1 MEKLL
6 TTFAKMVENNILVRE
21 QKQMKKY
28 ITLILSFLVVLSG
41 SSQSKFDFN
50 GYISNMGQL
59 SFSKD
64 INGDFQFFSDYT
76 FHNRIN
82 LAYYANDNFTF
93 HIQFRNQFIWGQTM
107 QQIPGYAKNFAN
119 DRGFFNMNFNWWKSS
134 NNLMNTQFDRAYME
148 YVYKKFELSAGRQR
162 INWGR
167 SLVWN
172 PNDIFNAF
180 SYYDVDY
187 MERPGSDALRA
198 KYYTGTASSAELVAK
213 LDSAN
218 DLTLAGLYK
227 FNKWSYDIQFLGGY
241 VAGQDFVVGT
251 GWEGNIGPVAF
262 RGEANYYR
270 SEESFAD
277 TSGVFLASVGFDY
290 LVGSKLTIQ
299 TEFLYNDPKTIIDIG
314 QNPTAIFQAPSTSK
328 SLSFSEYNIFANFSY
343 IVNPILTANLA
354 GMYYTDYN
362 GYFLMPAIDFSI
374 HSNLYFSL
382 MYQYFN
388 LELNNTRSGSNVA
401 YARLKWNF

>member
-1 MEKLL
+1 
-6 TTFAKMVENNILVRE
+6 MVLFFNP
-21 QKQMKKY
+21 
-28 ITLILSFLVVLSG
+28 VLMY
-41 SSQSKFDFN
+41 SQSKLDFN

-59 SFSKD
+59 TFTKD
-64 INGDFQFFSDYT
+64 QNDKFQFLSDYT

-82 LAYYANDNFTF
+82 LAWYASEKLTF
-93 HIQFRNQFIWGQTM
+93 HFQFRNQFLWGETIK
-107 QQIPGYAKNFAN
+107 QIPGYAENLGK
-119 DRGFFNMNFNWWKSS
+119 DRGFFDLIFNWWEND
-134 NNLMNTQFDRAYME
+134 NNVMNTQFDRFYFE
-148 YVYKKFELSAGRQR
+148 YVYNNLELSLGRQR
-162 INWGR
+162 VNWGR

-198 KYYTGTASSAELVAK
+198 KYYFGTASAAEIVTK
-213 LDSAN
+213 LDSASN
-218 DLTLAGLYK
+218 LTLAGLFK

-241 VAGQDFVVGT
+241 VDGQDFVIGT
-251 GWEGNIGPVAF
+251 GWEGNIGSLAF

-270 SEESFAD
+270 SRENFAD
-277 TSGVFLASVGFDY
+277 TLGVFLASVGFDY

-299 TEFLYNDPKTIIDIG
+299 WEFLYNDPKTLIDIN

-328 SLSFSEYNIFANFSY
+328 SLSFSEYNLFASLSY
-343 IVNPILTANLA
+343 LVSPILTASLA

-362 GYFLMPAIDFSI
+362 GFFLMPAIDFSI
-374 HSNLYFSL
+374 SSNLYLSF

-388 LELNNTRSGSNVA
+388 LEANNIRSGSNVA

>member
-1 MEKLL
+1 MTKYLL
-6 TTFAKMVENNILVRE
+6 IVLLSVA
-21 QKQMKKY
+21 
-28 ITLILSFLVVLSG
+28 TLLG
-41 SSQSKFDFN
+41 NAQSKFDIN
-50 GYISNMGQL
+50 GYITNMGQS
-59 SFSKD
+59 SFAKD
-64 INGDFQFFSDYT
+64 ENGDFQFLSDYI

-93 HIQFRNQFIWGQTM
+93 HVQFRNQFIWGQTM
-107 QQIPGYAKNFAN
+107 QAISDYAEIFAQ
-119 DRGFFNMNFNWWKSS
+119 DPGFFDMNFNWWVND
-134 NNLMNTQFDRAYME
+134 NNLMNTQFDRVYME
-148 YVYKKFELSAGRQR
+148 YVYNNFELSLGRQR
-162 INWGR
+162 VNWGR

-187 MERPGSDALRA
+187 MERPGSDAIRA
-198 KYYTGTASSAELVAK
+198 NYYIGTASSAELVAK
-213 LDSAN
+213 LDSAQ

-227 FNKWSYDIQFLGGY
+227 FNRWSYDIQFLGGY
-241 VAGQDFVVGT
+241 VDGQDFVIGT

-270 SEESFAD
+270 SEENFSD

-290 LVGSKLTIQ
+290 LVGNKLTIQ
-299 TEFLYNDPKTIIDIG
+299 AEFLYNDSKTLIDIG
-314 QNPTAIFQAPSTSK
+314 QNPTTIFQAPSTSK
-328 SLSFSEYNIFANFSY
+328 SLSFSEYNLFANLSY

-354 GMYYTDYN
+354 GMYYTDYS
-362 GYFLMPAIDFSI
+362 GYFFMPGIDFSI
-374 HSNLYFSL
+374 NSNLYFSL

-388 LELNNTRSGSNVA
+388 LELNNTRSGFNVA

>member
-1 MEKLL
+1 MTKFILL
-6 TTFAKMVENNILVRE
+6 IF
-21 QKQMKKY
+21 
-28 ITLILSFLVVLSG
+28 LSISSLFVK
-41 SSQSKFDFN
+41 SQSKLDFN
-50 GYISNMGQL
+50 GYISNMGQ
-59 SFSKD
+59 STFGKD
-64 INGDFQFFSDYT
+64 ENDKYLFLSDYI

-93 HIQFRNQFIWGQTM
+93 HVQFRNQFIWGQSM
-107 QQIPGYAKNFAN
+107 QQIPGYAESFAK
-119 DRGFFNMNFNWWKSS
+119 DRGFFGLNFNWWENE
-134 NNLMNTQFDRAYME
+134 NNLMNTQFDRAYIE
-148 YVYKKFELSAGRQR
+148 YVYKNLELSLGRQR
-162 INWGR
+162 VNWGR
-167 SLVWN
+167 TLVWN

-198 KYYTGTASSAELVAK
+198 KYYFGTASAAELVTK

-218 DLTLAGLYK
+218 NLTLAGLYK
-227 FNKWSYDIQFLGGY
+227 FNKWSYDIQFIGGY
-241 VAGQDFVVGT
+241 VDGQDFVIGT
-251 GWEGNIGPVAF
+251 GWEGNIGKVAF

-270 SEESFAD
+270 SEENFAD
-277 TSGVFLASVGFDY
+277 TSGVLLASLGFDY
-290 LVGSKLTIQ
+290 LVGNKLTIQ
-299 TEFLYNDPKTIIDIG
+299 WEFLYNDSKTVIDIG
-314 QNPTAIFQAPSTSK
+314 QDPTAIFQAPSTSK
-328 SLSFSEYNIFANFSY
+328 SLSFSEYNFFGNLSY

-374 HSNLYFSL
+374 NSNLYFSL

-388 LELNNTRSGSNVA
+388 LELNNIRSGSNVA